1 MATTQREQI
10 LARLVVLLAAVPGV
24 VMVERSRRVAVD
36 RDQTPAI
43 LIRPDVD
50 EVERYGQSTDR
61 HGLVAVI
68 VVETRGDPWD
78 AVADP
83 IVAALHTLVMRDPAL
98 LAMADVRLMSREP
111 EDTEADATA
120 GQDALHYRFTYL
132 SRADDLGARP

>member
-1 MATTQREQI
+1 MAATLREQI
-10 LARLVVLLAAVPGV
+10 LNRLVVLLAAVPGV
-24 VMVERSRRVAVD
+24 VMIERSRRVAVD

-43 LIRPDVD
+43 LIRPDAAD
-50 EVERYGQSTDR
+50 VERAGQTTDR
-61 HGLVAVI
+61 HAFTAVI

-83 IVAALHTLVMRDPAL
+83 IVDALHKLVMRDPAL
-98 LAMADVRLMSREP
+98 LALADVRLLSREP

-132 SRADDLGARP
+132 SRADDLSARP